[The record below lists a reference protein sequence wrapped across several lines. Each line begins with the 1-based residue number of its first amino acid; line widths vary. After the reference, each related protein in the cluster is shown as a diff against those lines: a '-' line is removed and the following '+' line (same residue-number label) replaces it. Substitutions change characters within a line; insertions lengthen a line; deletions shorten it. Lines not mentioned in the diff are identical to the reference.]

1 MKNINLNKVIELI
14 ERAKNILILGHVNP
28 DGDCIGAMAAMALGL
43 ASINKNVTVWSEDSV
58 PLKYRFIKCSF
69 EKPQQN
75 IINNFDLII
84 VLDTAVQTRVGIP
97 FDFSIVKQPVL
108 SIDHHVANE
117 NTFSYVYADQSQAAT
132 ACIVFDILK
141 KLNIKITKP
150 IAEAIYT
157 GIITDTGCFSY
168 SNTDIR
174 TFEISLELMR
184 VGINPSEISSIIYNS
199 FSKEYLK
206 ILAEALST
214 IELVADNRGA
224 IMYVSAE
231 MIKKQGLKTFDT
243 EDFVN
248 YPRSILT
255 VEVACM
261 LTELPDNKLLRLSL
275 RSKTPDVNVR
285 KLALKFNGGG
295 HKCASGAKI
304 NESLFNFLP
313 KLKKELENFIKNEV

>member
-14 ERAKNILILGHVNP
+14 EHANNILILGHVNP
-28 DGDCIGAMAAMALGL
+28 DGDCIGAMTAMTLGL
-43 ASINKNVTVWSEDSV
+43 TSIKKNVTAWAEEPI
-58 PLKYRFIKCSF
+58 PLKYRFIKNVF
-69 EKPQQN
+69 EKPRQN
-75 IINNFDLII
+75 IVNDFDLII
-84 VLDTAVQTRVGIP
+84 VLDTAVQTRVGVP
-97 FDFSIVKQPVL
+97 FDFSVVKQTVL

-117 NTFSYVYADQSQAAT
+117 NTFSYVYGDQSQAAT

-141 KLNIKITKP
+141 KLNIEITKP

-157 GIITDTGCFSY
+157 GILTDTGCFSY

-174 TFEISLELMR
+174 TFEISLELMKA
-184 VGINPSEISSIIYNS
+184 GINPSEISSIIYNS
-199 FSKEYLK
+199 FSKEYLS

-231 MIKKQGLKTFDT
+231 MIKNQGLETFDT

-248 YPRSILT
+248 YPRSIIT
-255 VEVACM
+255 VDVACM
-261 LTELPDNKLLRLSL
+261 LTELPNSELLRLSL

-285 KLALKFNGGG
+285 KLAIKFNGGG

-304 NESLFNFLP
+304 NEPLFDFLP